1 MWPPLNASGEGS
13 PHTGNGVS
21 SPNNF
26 QGHVHVRTCTNGI
39 THVPPMEPCSGTFS
53 PHNKWT
59 YYLAAPTTCPL
70 LKEGVNG
77 TIPTQYNYQPSSL
90 QANGTSAQTLELPA
104 FSQIEL
110 SYPHTASRNVAPTIM
125 PVEMPA
131 ITQQMESASPPILG
145 EPLTTCID
153 NACPHSTSGPSRYHA
168 LRPAH
173 APATFL
179 LLHIS

>member
-13 PHTGNGVS
+13 PHTVNA
-21 SPNNF
+21 PCNNF
-26 QGHVHVRTCTNGI
+26 SGHVHV
-39 THVPPMEPCSGTFS
+39 PMESHMPPSNTTSRMFS
-53 PHNKWT
+53 PHSKWT
-59 YYLAAPTTCPL
+59 YSLAASTAPTPPPPTTCPL

-153 NACPHSTSGPSRYHA
+153 NTCPHYQMSH
-168 LRPAH
+168 
-173 APATFL
+173 
-179 LLHIS
+179 

>member
-26 QGHVHVRTCTNGI
+26 RGHVHVRTCTNGI

-59 YYLAAPTTCPL
+59 YYLAAPTTCL
-70 LKEGVNG
+70 SLKEGANG
-77 TIPTQYNYQPSSL
+77 TITTQYNYQPSSL
-90 QANGTSAQTLELPA
+90 QANGTSAQTLELPV

-110 SYPHTASRNVAPTIM
+110 SYPHTASRNVARTIM
-125 PVEMPA
+125 PMEMPA
-131 ITQQMESASPPILG
+131 LRLQMESASPTISG
-145 EPLTTCID
+145 EQ
-153 NACPHSTSGPSRYHA
+153 
-168 LRPAH
+168 
-173 APATFL
+173 
-179 LLHIS
+179 